1 MFKNSFDHLSAN
13 KMTYWQ
19 HLCFASIHGF
29 KCIFAGA
36 LLCIHSII
44 PGLFPNI
51 GSRLVNELNKS
62 FTDHTSKKTHRSS

>member
-1 MFKNSFDHLSAN
+1 MIKNSISHLSDN
-13 KMTYWQ
+13 NMTYLQ
-19 HLCFASIHGF
+19 HLYFASIHGF
-29 KCIFAGA
+29 KCIFAGT

-44 PGLFPNI
+44 PALFPTI